1 MRSLLVT
8 VVLLDIV
15 LGRPVPAGAHRLDEY
30 LQATRLSIDVDRVS
44 VEIDLTAGVSVAR
57 QVFDW
62 IDTNRDG
69 QISSTEGDAYAQQM
83 LDAVVVSVDGRRA
96 PLSLIDSR
104 FPEARDMT
112 AGVGTIRL
120 RATVSL
126 PAAASGRHQL
136 SYFNGHQSETSV
148 YLVNALIPEDPRIQI
163 AGQRR
168 DPAQHRVTVDYD
180 VTTHPAWARTSWLLA
195 GLAAVGLLA
204 VSRRIG
210 IANHFRD

>member
-1 MRSLLVT
+1 M
-8 VVLLDIV
+8 
-15 LGRPVPAGAHRLDEY
+15 PAGAHRLDEY
-30 LQATRLSIDVDRVS
+30 LQATRLAIDVDRVS
-44 VEIDLTAGVSVAR
+44 LEIDLTAGVSVAR
-57 QVFDW
+57 RVFGW

-69 QISSTEGDAYAQQM
+69 QISSTEGHAYAQQM
-83 LDAVVVSVDGRRA
+83 LGAVVVSVDGRTA

-112 AGVGTIRL
+112 AGAGTIRL
-120 RATVSL
+120 RATANL

-163 AGQRR
+163 AAQQR
-168 DPAQHRVTVDYD
+168 DAAQHRLTIDYD
-180 VTTHPAWARTSWLLA
+180 VATHSPWARTSWLLV

-204 VSRRIG
+204 VSRR
-210 IANHFRD
+210 APLNR